1 MLEEFD
7 PNIRVEI
14 TTNAKNKINDLS
26 KNNEFVRLYII
37 GGGCSG
43 FQYMFDI
50 VNERDIDDIKIPNTN
65 LLIDP
70 LSYQYIEGSIID
82 YTQDLMGKKFIVS
95 NPLAKTT
102 CGCGQSFS
110 L

>member
-1 MLEEFD
+1 MIDEFD
-7 PNIRVEI
+7 PNIRVEV
-14 TTNAKNKINDLS
+14 TQNAKEKINNLLS
-26 KNNEFVRLYII
+26 NSEFIRLYII

-50 VNERDIDDIKIPNTN
+50 VKEKDEDDIKIPNSR

-70 LSYQYIEGSIID
+70 LSYQYIEGSVVD
-82 YTQDLMGKKFIVS
+82 YTSDIMGQKFIVS

-110 L
+110 F